1 MDKHSHL
8 PDPDQLSMVTGIIL
22 IAYAVSQYLVVPFNP
37 IGLQLPGLYIPID
50 FQFKNLVSIT
60 VAILAAAGMDWIIAS
75 HPVKQ
80 DDGRIQH
87 WLLPALSAWVIG
99 IPLYSIPAGMAW
111 WGVFIFGGLL
121 MLVVITSEYITVDPN
136 DNRSTLAG
144 IGLSAL
150 SLVLFLVLATS
161 IRASGVRLYIM
172 ATAIGLG
179 SMLVCLRVFYLQS
192 GYQWRYAWSIGIS
205 LLLVQ
210 IATGF
215 HYLPLS
221 PVQFG
226 LLLVGLLNGLLSI
239 SESILRGQF
248 SRRDLIEPGIVFL
261 LTGILALVFG

>member
-1 MDKHSHL
+1 MEKRGCL

-22 IAYAVSQYLVVPFNP
+22 IAYAVSQYLVVPVNT

-60 VAILAAAGMDWIIAS
+60 VAILAAAGMDWIISS
-75 HPVKQ
+75 HPEKQ
-80 DDGRIQH
+80 AGGGMQH

-99 IPLYSIPAGMAW
+99 IPLYSIPAGIAW

-121 MLVVITSEYITVDPN
+121 MLVVITSEFITVDPN

-150 SLVLFLVLATS
+150 SLVLFLILATS

-179 SMLVCLRVFYLQS
+179 SVLVCLRVFYLRS

-205 LLLVQ
+205 LLMVQ

-221 PVQFG
+221 SVQFG
-226 LLLVGLLNGLLSI
+226 LLLVGLLYGLLAI
-239 SESILRGQF
+239 SESILQGQF
-248 SRRDLIEPGIVFL
+248 ARRDLIEPGIVIL
-261 LTGILALVFG
+261 LTAIMALLLG